1 MIEPLR
7 DPSLCLGSAVDE
19 EGVGLWTMDR
29 RVDSSALPRRLIGF
43 ATW

>member
-7 DPSLCLGSAVDE
+7 DSSLCLGSAVDE
-19 EGVGLWTMDR
+19 EGVGLWIMGRLIDG
-29 RVDSSALPRRLIGF
+29 SALPRRLIGF